1 MDQLY
6 MLRAF
11 VAAARYQSFSKA
23 AESLNVTTGSV
34 SKAIAKLEGCIQ
46 TRVLLRTTRSV
57 SLTEAAQPYYLSCCR
72 LLEELDEANRRIAR
86 SREVDSGKLRLIV
99 HPMLMSETFSR
110 LVRGYR
116 AVAPNVSLIVS
127 VQEGAANLYDGRFDM
142 AILPPH
148 LVEQSA
154 VIRRTLSKSMRIFV
168 AAPNYLEQYGIPR
181 TAADLS
187 HHFLLL
193 DADSR
198 KKGADAIELIENETP
213 VSVSPMS
220 SMDGNE
226 ILLRAAA
233 LMGTGIAVLPETMVR
248 EDIDAGR
255 LTPILPQCAPADSKV
270 EMCLFYSHRELLP
283 ARLRTFVDYC
293 TQFFRSSA
301 RYAANDQVISP
312 AQGYREDFSWRTAEI
327 RAEPRAEIRAETR
340 YGRPSTFEPVVR

>member
-34 SKAIAKLEGCIQ
+34 SKAIAKLEACIQ
-46 TRVLLRTTRSV
+46 TRLLLRTTRSV

-72 LLEELDEANRRIAR
+72 LLEELDEANRCITRA
-86 SREVDSGKLRLIV
+86 REVDSGKLRLIV

-110 LVRGYR
+110 LVRGYH
-116 AVAPNVSLIVS
+116 AIAPNVSLIVS

-148 LVEQSA
+148 LVEQTA
-154 VIRRTLSKSMRIFV
+154 VIRRTLSKSPRIFV
-168 AAPNYLEQYGIPR
+168 AAPGYLEQYGTPQ
-181 TAADLS
+181 TAAELS
-187 HHFLLL
+187 HHFLLV
-193 DADSR
+193 DSESR
-198 KKGADAIELIENETP
+198 KKGVDVVDLLESETR
-213 VSVSPMS
+213 VSVSPTS

-233 LMGTGIAVLPETMVR
+233 LTGTGVAALPETMVR

-255 LTPILPQCAPADSKV
+255 LTHILPRCTTSGSKV
-270 EMCLFYSHRELLP
+270 EICLFYSHRELLP
-283 ARLRTFVDYC
+283 VRLRTFVDYC
-293 TQFFRSSA
+293 TQFFRSSN
-301 RYAANDQVISP
+301 RYGANDADVALP
-312 AQGYREDFSWRTAEI
+312 AQGCQQEYSWQAPE
-327 RAEPRAEIRAETR
+327 AR
-340 YGRPSTFEPVVR
+340 YG

>member
-34 SKAIAKLEGCIQ
+34 SKAIAKLEECIQ

-57 SLTEAAQPYYLSCCR
+57 SLTEAAQSYYLSCCR
-72 LLEELDEANRRIAR
+72 LLEELDEANRRITRA
-86 SREVDSGKLRLIV
+86 REVDSGKLRLIV

-110 LVRGYR
+110 LVRGYH
-116 AVAPNVSLIVS
+116 AIAPNVSLIVS

-148 LVEQSA
+148 LVEQTA
-154 VIRRTLSKSMRIFV
+154 VIRRTLSKSPRIFV
-168 AAPNYLEQYGIPR
+168 AAPAYLEQYGVPQV
-181 TAADLS
+181 AAELS

-193 DADSR
+193 HTDSR
-198 KKGADAIELIENETP
+198 KKGVDVVDLLESGTR
-213 VSVSPMS
+213 VSVSPKS

-226 ILLRAAA
+226 ILLRAAV
-233 LMGTGIAVLPETMVR
+233 LMATGIAALPETMVR
-248 EDIDAGR
+248 GDIEAGR
-255 LTPILPQCAPADSKV
+255 LTHILPLCTTSDSKA
-270 EMCLFYSHRELLP
+270 EICLFYSHRELLP
-283 ARLRTFVDYC
+283 VRLRTFIDYC

-301 RYAANDQVISP
+301 RYDAIDAGTAKP
-312 AQGYREDFSWRTAEI
+312 AKDYREEYRWRPVEA
-327 RAEPRAEIRAETR
+327 R
-340 YGRPSTFEPVVR
+340 YGHGRPSPFDAMGR

>member
-11 VAAARYQSFSKA
+11 VAVARYQSFSKA

-34 SKAIAKLEGCIQ
+34 SKAIARLEGCIQ

-72 LLEELDEANRRIAR
+72 LLEELDEANRRISQAR
-86 SREVDSGKLRLIV
+86 EFDSGKLRLIV

-110 LVRGYR
+110 LVRGYHTI
-116 AVAPNVSLIVS
+116 APNVSLIVS
-127 VQEGAANLYDGRFDM
+127 VQEGVANLYDGRFDM

-154 VIRRTLSKSMRIFV
+154 AIRRTLAKSPRIFV
-168 AAPNYLEQYGIPR
+168 AAPGYLEQYGTPR
-181 TAADLS
+181 AAVELA

-193 DADSR
+193 DTDSR
-198 KKGADAIELIENETP
+198 KKGVDVIDLLERGTR

-220 SMDGNE
+220 SMEGNE

-233 LMGTGIAVLPETMVR
+233 LTGTGIAALPETMVR
-248 EDIDAGR
+248 EDIDAGH
-255 LTPILPQCAPADSKV
+255 LTHILPQCTTSDSKA
-270 EMCLFYSHRELLP
+270 EICLFYSHRELLP
-283 ARLRTFVDYC
+283 ARLRTFVDFC
-293 TQFFRSSA
+293 IEFFRSPGRYGA
-301 RYAANDQVISP
+301 RDTQTVLP
-312 AQGYREDFSWRTAEI
+312 QKDHREDYELEA
-327 RAEPRAEIRAETR
+327 
-340 YGRPSTFEPVVR
+340 V

>member
-57 SLTEAAQPYYLSCCR
+57 SLTEAAQPYYQSCCR
-72 LLEELDEANRRIAR
+72 LLEELDEANRRITR

-110 LVRGYR
+110 LVRGYH
-116 AVAPNVSLIVS
+116 AIAPNVNLIVS

-154 VIRRTLSKSMRIFV
+154 VIRRTLSKSQRIFV
-168 AAPNYLEQYGIPR
+168 AAPAYLEQYGVPL
-181 TAADLS
+181 TAAELN

-193 DADSR
+193 DTDSR
-198 KKGADAIELIENETP
+198 KKGVDVVDLLEGETR

-233 LMGTGIAVLPETMVR
+233 VMGTGIAALPETMVR
-248 EDIDAGR
+248 EDIEAGR
-255 LTPILPQCAPADSKV
+255 LTPILPLCTTFDSKV
-270 EMCLFYSHRELLP
+270 EICLFYSHRELLP

-293 TQFFRSSA
+293 IQFFRSSA
-301 RYAANDQVISP
+301 RYDVKDAATVLPLND
-312 AQGYREDFSWRTAEI
+312 YREEYSWRPAE
-327 RAEPRAEIRAETR
+327 AR
-340 YGRPSTFEPVVR
+340 YARPSRFESVGR

>member
-72 LLEELDEANRRIAR
+72 LLEELDEANRRITR

-110 LVRGYR
+110 LVRGYH
-116 AVAPNVSLIVS
+116 AIAPNVNLIVS

-154 VIRRTLSKSMRIFV
+154 VIRRTLSRSQRIFV
-168 AAPNYLEQYGIPR
+168 AAPAYLEQYGIPK
-181 TAADLS
+181 TAAELT

-193 DADSR
+193 DTDSR
-198 KKGADAIELIENETP
+198 KKGVDVVDLLESETR

-233 LMGTGIAVLPETMVR
+233 LMGTGIAALPETMVR
-248 EDIDAGR
+248 EDIEARR
-255 LTPILPQCAPADSKV
+255 LTHILPLCTTSDNKV
-270 EMCLFYSHRELLP
+270 EICLFYSHRELLP

-301 RYAANDQVISP
+301 RHDVKEVETVLP
-312 AQGYREDFSWRTAEI
+312 LKDYREDYGWRPVEA
-327 RAEPRAEIRAETR
+327 R
-340 YGRPSTFEPVVR
+340 YARPSPFEQVGGR

>member
-1 MDQLY
+1 MDQLS

-34 SKAIAKLEGCIQ
+34 SKAIAKLEECIQ

-57 SLTEAAQPYYLSCCR
+57 SLTEAAQPYYTSCCR
-72 LLEELDEANRRIAR
+72 LLEELDEANRRITR
-86 SREVDSGKLRLIV
+86 EREVDGGKLRLIV

-110 LVRGYR
+110 LVRGYH
-116 AVAPNVSLIVS
+116 AIAPNVNLIVS

-154 VIRRTLSKSMRIFV
+154 VIRRTLSKSQRIFV
-168 AAPNYLEQYGIPR
+168 AAPAYLKQYGIPQA
-181 TAADLS
+181 AADLT

-193 DADSR
+193 DAGSR
-198 KKGADAIELIENETP
+198 KKGVDVVDLLESETR
-213 VSVSPMS
+213 VTVSPMS

-233 LMGTGIAVLPETMVR
+233 LMGTGIAALPETMVR
-248 EDIDAGR
+248 EDIEAGQ
-255 LTPILPQCAPADSKV
+255 LTHILPLCTTSDSMV
-270 EMCLFYSHRELLP
+270 EICLFYSHRELLP

-301 RYAANDQVISP
+301 QYGVKDPETALPGKGHQDD
-312 AQGYREDFSWRTAEI
+312 YSWR
-327 RAEPRAEIRAETR
+327 
-340 YGRPSTFEPVVR
+340 PSPFEPVGQ

>member
-57 SLTEAAQPYYLSCCR
+57 SLTEAAQPYYQSCCR
-72 LLEELDEANRRIAR
+72 LLEELDEANRRITR

-110 LVRGYR
+110 LVRGYH
-116 AVAPNVSLIVS
+116 AIAPNVNLIVS
-127 VQEGAANLYDGRFDM
+127 VQEGAANLYDGRCDM

-154 VIRRTLSKSMRIFV
+154 VIRRTLSKSLRIFV
-168 AAPNYLEQYGIPR
+168 AAPAYLEQYGTPK
-181 TAADLS
+181 AAAELS
-187 HHFLLL
+187 CHFLLL
-193 DADSR
+193 DMDSR
-198 KKGADAIELIENETP
+198 RKGVDVVELLENETQ

-233 LMGTGIAVLPETMVR
+233 LMGTGIAALPETMVR
-248 EDIDAGR
+248 EDIEAER
-255 LTPILPQCAPADSKV
+255 LTHILPLCTTFDSKV
-270 EMCLFYSHRELLP
+270 EICLFYSHRELLP

-293 TQFFRSSA
+293 TQFFRSPA
-301 RYAANDQVISP
+301 RHDVKDAATVLPLND
-312 AQGYREDFSWRTAEI
+312 YREDYNRRPAEA
-327 RAEPRAEIRAETR
+327 RHA
-340 YGRPSTFEPVVR
+340 RPSPFESVGR

>member
-23 AESLNVTTGSV
+23 ADSLNVTTGSI

-57 SLTEAAQPYYLSCCR
+57 SLTEAAQPYYLICCR

-86 SREVDSGKLRLIV
+86 EHEVNGGKLRLVI
-99 HPMLMSETFSR
+99 HPMMVSETFSR
-110 LVRGYR
+110 LVRRYR
-116 AVAPNVSLIVS
+116 AIAPDVSLLVS
-127 VQEGAANLYDGRFDM
+127 VQDDPANLYDGRFDI

-154 VIRRTLSKSMRIFV
+154 VIRRSLSRSPCILV
-168 AAPNYLEQYGIPR
+168 ASPAYLELYGMPGS
-181 TAADLS
+181 ASELAG
-187 HHFLLL
+187 HFLLV
-193 DADSR
+193 DPESR
-198 KKGADAIELIENETP
+198 KRSADFIELHEGGRR

-233 LMGTGIAVLPETMVR
+233 LTGTGIATLPERMVR
-248 EDIDAGR
+248 EDIAMGH
-255 LTPILPQCAPADSKV
+255 LVHILPACTTSDSNI
-270 EMCLFYSHRELLP
+270 EICLFYSHRELLP
-283 ARLRTFVDYC
+283 TRLRTFVDFC
-293 TQFFRSSA
+293 TDFFRA
-301 RYAANDQVISP
+301 PERAEGCDAIRVPRPRHLD
-312 AQGYREDFSWRTAEI
+312 EDFATM
-327 RAEPRAEIRAETR
+327 T
-340 YGRPSTFEPVVR
+340 

>member
-57 SLTEAAQPYYLSCCR
+57 SLTEAAQPYYQSCCR
-72 LLEELDEANRRIAR
+72 LLEELDEANRRITR

-110 LVRGYR
+110 LVRGYH
-116 AVAPNVSLIVS
+116 AIAPNVNLIVS
-127 VQEGAANLYDGRFDM
+127 VQEGAANLYDGRCDM

-154 VIRRTLSKSMRIFV
+154 VIRRTLSKSQRIFV
-168 AAPNYLEQYGIPR
+168 AAPAYLEQYGVPL
-181 TAADLS
+181 TAAELN
-187 HHFLLL
+187 HHFVLL
-193 DADSR
+193 DTDSR
-198 KKGADAIELIENETP
+198 KKGVDVVDLLEGETR

-233 LMGTGIAVLPETMVR
+233 VMGTGIAALPETMVR
-248 EDIDAGR
+248 EDIEAGR
-255 LTPILPQCAPADSKV
+255 LTPILPLCTTFDSKV
-270 EMCLFYSHRELLP
+270 EICLFYSHRELLP

-293 TQFFRSSA
+293 IQFFRSSA
-301 RYAANDQVISP
+301 RYDVKDAATVLPLND
-312 AQGYREDFSWRTAEI
+312 YREEYSWRPAE
-327 RAEPRAEIRAETR
+327 AR
-340 YGRPSTFEPVVR
+340 YARPSPFESVGR

>member
-34 SKAIAKLEGCIQ
+34 SKAIAKLEACIQ

-110 LVRGYR
+110 LVQGYR
-116 AVAPNVSLIVS
+116 AIAPNVSLIVS
-127 VQEGAANLYDGRFDM
+127 VQEGTANLYDGRFDM

-154 VIRRTLSKSMRIFV
+154 VIRRTLSASPRIFV
-168 AAPNYLEQYGIPR
+168 AAPAYLEQYGVPQS
-181 TAADLS
+181 AAELT

-193 DADSR
+193 DTDSR
-198 KKGADAIELIENETP
+198 KKGVEVVDLFESETR

-233 LMGTGIAVLPETMVR
+233 LMGTGIAALPETMVR
-248 EDIDAGR
+248 EDIEAGN
-255 LTPILPQCAPADSKV
+255 LTHILPMCTTSDTKA
-270 EMCLFYSHRELLP
+270 EICLFYSHRELLP

-293 TQFFRSSA
+293 TQFFRSTA
-301 RYAANDQVISP
+301 RYGAKDAETVSP
-312 AQGYREDFSWRTAEI
+312 AKDCREEYPWRLAEA
-327 RAEPRAEIRAETR
+327 RHERSMPL
-340 YGRPSTFEPVVR
+340 EPVIR